1 MSRHVR
7 NDFMNTITLILD
19 DLDFEAVNNAIEERS
34 RFGVVP
40 DDDGSNA
47 AGACI
52 AEICRG
58 WNEMLHAQKP
68 RPESGE
74 EWREAE

>member
-1 MSRHVR
+1 
-7 NDFMNTITLILD
+7 MNTITLILD
-19 DLDFEAVNNAIEERS
+19 DKDFSDVNDAIEDRS
-34 RFGVVP
+34 KFGVMP
-40 DDDGSNA
+40 DDEGSNA

-58 WNEMLHAQKP
+58 WNEMLRMQQP

-74 EWREAE
+74 EWKDAE